1 MKKSNVL
8 SEENMASLSGGG
20 GSDRKYRRGLKIL
33 NFSTDWRPEYIHLV
47 GSGFGGGRA
56 GC

>member
-8 SEENMASLSGGG
+8 SEESVASLSGGG
-20 GSDRKYRRGLKIL
+20 GSDKKYRKKLEML
-33 NFSTDWRPEYIHLV
+33 NFSTDWRPEYVHLV
-47 GSGFGGGRA
+47 GSGFGGGGA